1 MIYVLLVILT
11 SSMFNILFKIF
22 ERLGVNTLQAI
33 MFNYIAATICS
44 WFIIPTALPLSEVV
58 SQGWFYTGIF
68 LGVSYFVS
76 MYFYSISTLHL
87 GMALTSLITRA
98 SLVVPAT
105 VSLFLFNEAYSW
117 NIGVAIAL
125 IIFALYFI
133 FYVKGAVRLEKR
145 NIVIMYLL
153 PVVVFL
159 FCAVNDLTIKI
170 SQFFYIRNE
179 VDNASF
185 MLVVYIT
192 SLIFST
198 VYYIV
203 YKSKNK
209 VPFTLKA
216 SIGGLLMG
224 FVNVV
229 NSFSI
234 LKALTLIPASKVF
247 PIVNIGIVLFSTVIG
262 LWLFKEKLTRRK
274 IIGMIIA
281 LVAIALLS

>member
-224 FVNVV
+224 VVNVV